1 MKDDLREEMMR
12 SDEDTAEMLKDMDH
26 KELLAY
32 YRNFY
37 QIAMDDPQMAA
48 ALPPEQL
55 SSIKDAIDNLEKAVE
70 NEMQAKRREKI
81 AEQEAAIAREGFN
94 RAADDLLITPA
105 KRTDH

>member
-1 MKDDLREEMMR
+1 MKDDLRNEIMR
-12 SDEDTAEMLKDMDH
+12 TDEDTAEMLKGMDN
-26 KELLAY
+26 KERLAY

-37 QIAMDDPQMAA
+37 QMAMDDPQMAA

-55 SSIKDAIDNLEKAVE
+55 RSIKDAIDDLEKAVE
-70 NEMQAKRREKI
+70 NEMQARRREKI
-81 AEQEAAIAREGFN
+81 AEQEAAIARERFN